1 MLQASRQ
8 RHRASH
14 THIRRISATR
24 YTTSIEAYINIC
36 GYLCHFIK
44 LNLNPVWFDC
54 MNDATGT
61 VITTD
66 NSKSTLILIKG
77 YWCWN
82 NINKKKPTLKCRFN
96 MNGLFR
102 NESTTSNLLV
112 NLKEVQKMKNVN
124 SQSATR

>member
-14 THIRRISATR
+14 KHIRISATR
-24 YTTSIEAYINIC
+24 YTASIEALINTR

-54 MNDATGT
+54 MNDAKGT

-77 YWCWN
+77 YC
-82 NINKKKPTLKCRFN
+82 C
-96 MNGLFR
+96 
-102 NESTTSNLLV
+102 
-112 NLKEVQKMKNVN
+112 
-124 SQSATR
+124 